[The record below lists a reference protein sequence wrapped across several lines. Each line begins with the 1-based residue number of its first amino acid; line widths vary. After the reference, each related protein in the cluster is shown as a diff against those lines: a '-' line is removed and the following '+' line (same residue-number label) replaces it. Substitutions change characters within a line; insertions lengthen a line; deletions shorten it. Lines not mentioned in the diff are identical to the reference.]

1 MFEHADIPLYRR
13 LASAAV
19 LMGLAALFITAKPTL
34 AQSAVPPTATP
45 AAKPVA
51 EDPKDVAPA
60 TAAPVEKPVEVTQ
73 KEVADE
79 PVAASKTEA
88 VSKDEL
94 VESDGKDT
102 GKSADS
108 TGPGPKMP
116 KDPNAQ
122 RDQEFRKQM
131 GELDRANRDQQ
142 RLQRDL
148 VRAQQ
153 QVQQLSK
160 RLAEASERLAK
171 LQMQAAGIPTG
182 EAMPRPGAGLW
193 MGGAGGG
200 MTMAPLPAPKAE
212 NVLPPTAFVPEQ
224 IRAAE
229 DRARAAE
236 DRRQAAD
243 DRRMDRI
250 ERQMSELARALN
262 ELRRDLHKNSDS
274 APESPAKR

>member
-1 MFEHADIPLYRR
+1 FM
-13 LASAAV
+13 
-19 LMGLAALFITAKPTL
+19 TAKPTL
-34 AQSAVPPTATP
+34 AQTAAPATAAP
-45 AAKPVA
+45 AANPTA

-60 TAAPVEKPVEVTQ
+60 TAAPAEKPVEVTQ
-73 KEVADE
+73 KEVTDE
-79 PVAASKTEA
+79 EVAVSKTDT

-94 VESDGKDT
+94 VENNGKDT
-102 GKSADS
+102 GKFADS
-108 TGPGPKMP
+108 AGPAPKMP
-116 KDPNAQ
+116 KDPTAQ

-148 VRAQQ
+148 ARAQQ

-171 LQMQAAGIPTG
+171 LQMQAAGIPAG
-182 EAMPRPGAGLW
+182 EDTPHAGAGLW
-193 MGGAGGG
+193 MRGAGGAMA
-200 MTMAPLPAPKAE
+200 MTPPPAPKAE
-212 NVLPPTAFVPEQ
+212 NILPPTVTAPEQ
-224 IRAAE
+224 APVAE

-250 ERQMSELARALN
+250 ERQMEQLARSLDQ
-262 ELRRDLHKNSDS
+262 LRRDMHKDSDTS
-274 APESPAKR
+274 PESGAKK